1 MKATRFPRR
10 HYSRDATS
18 CGHRTRGTD
27 DLSIATMIKFIE
39 GEEVLAR
46 YSSTDEYLKGKVLG
60 IKGQQYK
67 VQFETGIE
75 KYVHST
81 DIKTSRPSR
90 STRRASSRTRKSPSR
105 YSPSRKSP
113 RKHSPGRPLPTNKQ
127 SPKSTKFAKI
137 SLSRIEIPRDIR
149 NNENISAKSTNDNEN
164 LESMPLLPRLK
175 EVGTVTRRSRL
186 LTDALKPEPDH
197 KMVLLTRNINRAVS
211 LPLERKSQLHD
222 FNIDSKERGHS
233 IQRDQDLLKTL
244 NYEKDTNLNMQVIEK
259 REKEISMVS
268 NPQEWGGWFGTFILI
283 FLMPYVTILPQLMC
297 TENECKFG
305 YPKIP
310 TSLNYYIDLKIF
322 TTYMSL
328 LLFVTIISIIPI
340 GRKIDGPDS
349 RIGRLQYRLNGF
361 LCGLLSSIIFAACI
375 YQEFELGDLIV
386 DNYLQFSIS
395 GWFLGLILSLLLF
408 IKGGRAPV
416 ANLNIYGSTNSVI
429 YNFWQGREINPRI
442 GPIDFKIILFRTSMI
457 TTILINLS
465 IATKAIEE
473 GDIYNLPHLNIGVLL
488 GTLLQIIYAMDALF
502 FESAMLTTFEI
513 MYEGTGYML
522 CTSYMMYPFLV
533 TIATKYMLFHETQ
546 LTYHFVFPVFT
557 FIIGYFLYRISNLQK
572 NEYRRNPLSPS
583 LAQLETIPTIRG
595 KKLIVSGL
603 WGHVR
608 HPNYLGNILMWW
620 SIACISLAC
629 DILPYYYAIMCTG
642 LLMHRAI
649 RDNERCKV
657 RYGLAWEQY
666 VSRVKY
672 MIFYRIF

>member
-1 MKATRFPRR
+1 M
-10 HYSRDATS
+10 
-18 CGHRTRGTD
+18 
-27 DLSIATMIKFIE
+27 KFIE

-60 IKGQQYK
+60 VKGEQYK

-81 DIKTSRPSR
+81 DIKASRPSR
-90 STRRASSRTRKSPSR
+90 STRRSSSRSRKSPSR
-105 YSPSRKSP
+105 YSPSRKSL
-113 RKHSPGRPLPTNKQ
+113 RKRSPGRPPATNKQ

-137 SLSRIEIPRDIR
+137 SLSRIEIPSDIR
-149 NNENISAKSTNDNEN
+149 NTESVSTKSTNDD
-164 LESMPLLPRLK
+164 ESPESLPLLSRLK
-175 EVGTVTRRSRL
+175 EAGTVTRRSRL
-186 LTDALKPEPDH
+186 LTGTLKPEPDH

-211 LPLERKSQLHD
+211 LPLERKSQLYD
-222 FNIDSKERGHS
+222 FNIDGKERGHS

-244 NYEKDTNLNMQVIEK
+244 NYEEDTNLNTQIIEK
-259 REKEISMVS
+259 RKKEISMVS
-268 NPQEWGGWFGTFILI
+268 NPQEWGGWFGTFVLM
-283 FLMPYVTILPQLMC
+283 FLMPFITILPQLMC
-297 TENECKFG
+297 TETECKFG

-310 TSLNYYIDLKIF
+310 TSLNYYIDFKIF
-322 TTYMSL
+322 ASYLSL

-349 RIGRLQYRLNGF
+349 RIGRLQYRLN
-361 LCGLLSSIIFAACI
+361 
-375 YQEFELGDLIV
+375 V
-386 DNYLQFSIS
+386 S

-457 TTILINLS
+457 AMILINLS
-465 IATKAIEE
+465 IVTKAIEE
-473 GDIYNLPHLNIGVLL
+473 GDIYNLQHLNVGVLL

-522 CTSYMMYPFLV
+522 CTSYMMYPFSV
-533 TIATKYMLFHETQ
+533 TIATKYMLFHQTQ

-557 FIIGYFLYRISNLQK
+557 FIIGYLIYRISNLQK
-572 NEYRRNPLSPS
+572 SEYRRNPLSPS
-583 LAQLETIPTIRG
+583 LMQLETIPTIRG

-608 HPNYLGNILMWW
+608 HPNYLGNILIWW
-620 SIACISLAC
+620 SISCISLAC

-642 LLMHRAI
+642 LLMHRAV

-666 VSRVKY
+666 MSRVKY
-672 MIFYRIF
+672 MILYRIF